1 MCCLCKL
8 LQNLLW
14 EVWLFPVHVPDI
26 TISSPYLPLNVPDIS
41 TLIQMAPVHAPEIT
55 VPCPYVSIHVPQAS
69 DLSPHVPVLVP
80 GMPLPNV
87 PHVPL
92 APVPP
97 WPAVGG
103 EGSAGDW
110 LQQEGH
116 YQGQGQGSL
125 QQGNYNWIC
134 CTLRS

>member
-8 LQNLLW
+8 VQNLFW
-14 EVWLFPVHVPDI
+14 EVRLFPVHVPDI
-26 TISSPYLPLNVPDIS
+26 TIPYLPPKVPDIS
-41 TLIQMAPVHAPEIT
+41 TPIQMAPVHVPEIT
-55 VPCPYVSIHVPQAS
+55 VPCPYGSSHVPQTS
-69 DLSPHVPVLVP
+69 VLSPHVPVLVP
-80 GMPLPNV
+80 SMPLP
-87 PHVPL
+87 H

-116 YQGQGQGSL
+116 QGQGSL
-125 QQGNYNWIC
+125 Q
-134 CTLRS
+134 